1 MSQHATGSI
10 FIDHHLE
17 DIAHAAQD
25 AALISNGRRASVPLE
40 SRTSGP
46 GPLSVCVTFSETRGC
61 AVLPRPWTD
70 ERGREGRDGT

>member
-10 FIDHHLE
+10 SIDHHLE

-46 GPLSVCVTFSETRGC
+46 LSVCVTFSETRGC
-61 AVLPRPWTD
+61 AAKTLDR
-70 ERGREGRDGT
+70 